1 MAGSELF
8 DILEGIKNVKKLN
21 IKKLPTQG
29 FFYPKDFTISIRK
42 ASLDDRLLYNFNFVK
57 DDISVILSETKRIIK
72 NCLILNKKYKYED
85 IKSNDLLYIFFEIV
99 KFTMDRDIMIPFK
112 DVVGNTS
119 YVPFTQKHFNYFDFN
134 SMNCEY
140 DSKTR
145 EFIKNGWRF
154 SLPSLGV
161 ENCLVDYIYD
171 LDEAGE
177 KTDWS
182 YDFLF
187 FLGNKNYISSEEF
200 DNLITIFNSDLD
212 DKSKEEVRDI
222 VKTIYKSIGYSLVVE
237 GKVIELDMKIDF
249 EKLFI

>member
-8 DILEGIKNVKKLN
+8 DIIEGIRNVKKLN
-21 IKKLPTQG
+21 VKKLPTQG
-29 FFYPKDFTISIRK
+29 YFYPNDFTISIRK

-57 DDISVILSETKRIIK
+57 DISVILTETKRIIK
-72 NCLILNKKYKYED
+72 KCIILNKKYSYLD

-112 DVVGNTS
+112 DVLGNTS
-119 YVPFTQKHFNYFDFN
+119 YVPFSQKNFNYFVFD
-134 SMNCEY
+134 SMKCEY

-145 EFIKNGWRF
+145 EFMKNGWRF

-177 KTDWS
+177 RTDWC

-187 FLGNKNYISSEEF
+187 FLGNKNYISPEEF
-200 DNLITIFNSDLD
+200 DNLITIFNFDLD

-222 VKTIYKSIGYSLVVE
+222 VKTIYKSIGYSLLVE
-237 GKVIELDMKIDF
+237 GKIVELDMKIDF